1 MAKINQHCA
10 LLAPVQWTSHAN
22 VDKLKPQLVARSN
35 AEAPTTKAFM
45 IAAGSFQPTRTTGAA
60 SVAETA
66 CSTHIKLLKF
76 VTPCYIFIHTASKP
90 CLAMISAVKVL
101 AMEIHP
107 KLTGLPCAHSCLIL
121 LGFILIIFVTFAES
135 A

>member
-1 MAKINQHCA
+1 
-10 LLAPVQWTSHAN
+10 
-22 VDKLKPQLVARSN
+22 
-35 AEAPTTKAFM
+35 
-45 IAAGSFQPTRTTGAA
+45 
-60 SVAETA
+60 
-66 CSTHIKLLKF
+66 
-76 VTPCYIFIHTASKP
+76 
-90 CLAMISAVKVL
+90 MISAVKVL